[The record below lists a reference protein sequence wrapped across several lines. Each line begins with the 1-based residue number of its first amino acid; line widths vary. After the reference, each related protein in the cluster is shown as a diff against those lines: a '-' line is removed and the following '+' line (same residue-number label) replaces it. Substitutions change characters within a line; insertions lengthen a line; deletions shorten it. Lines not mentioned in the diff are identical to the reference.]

1 MNINP
6 PIHPGEHLAEF
17 LDELGISQS
26 RLAEAIGASESRVK
40 EIVDS
45 KEPMTADMALRIGTA
60 FGTTPE
66 FWMNLQR
73 IYDLEIARA
82 SVDTSK
88 IKSLVE
94 PEHLLRM
101 SAGV

>member
-45 KEPMTADMALRIGTA
+45 KQPMTAAMALRIGTA

-82 SVDTSK
+82 EVDTSK
-88 IKSLVE
+88 ITLLVE
-94 PEHLLRM
+94 AGPLQSV
-101 SAGV
+101 SA